1 MKIIK
6 IILITS
12 FIISNTLTL
21 TTEKLKKTNIISNN
35 SNSNNLN
42 TIQNSNKQEEIKNLN
57 KNQESSF
64 LQVQE
69 QISSSLSSS
78 ATATSTVENKS
89 TLESTS
95 TAKLGL
101 REKAAKAVEDAEKI
115 AQQFKK
121 EIEEYAKIKKERKPV
136 KVDNMEEESE
146 LEFIQKNSMSKYL
159 PEDIN
164 QKLNEFRLE

>member
-6 IILITS
+6 IILLTS

-35 SNSNNLN
+35 SNSNLN

-78 ATATSTVENKS
+78 ATATATVENKS
-89 TLESTS
+89 TSESTS